1 MAQETQIG
9 SVLGGRY
16 RLVSILEEETLG
28 RVYLAEDSGAASR
41 KVRVKV
47 LHPFLSD
54 NKEKAARFE
63 REVTA
68 TAQLDHP
75 NLIKMLDE
83 GRAFGVTWLVLEH
96 FEAPSLKEVLEK
108 GPLEPIRAA
117 HIVAQVARALE
128 VAHANGIIHRN
139 IGPQNISLIPAPDG
153 TDFVKLRDFGLA
165 AVEEE
170 GGPQLTS
177 AAARIGNIAY
187 MAPEYIESNTVDP
200 TTDVYALGALL
211 FQMITGR
218 APFVGNYGKVVE
230 AHMQAVPPRAATIR
244 PDAPDWVDG
253 VVQRLMHKDPRHR
266 PQTGAGVAKVLEK
279 ATDRDLA
286 PPDLTARRG
295 PLARVPAS
303 RVPVSSKKGAGGMK
317 IAAAGAAG
325 AGLMAAGA
333 AVLLVIALAAIWY
346 VAG

>member
-16 RLVSILEEETLG
+16 RVVSLLEEETLG
-28 RVYLAEDSGAASR
+28 RVYLAEDAQAGNR
-41 KVRVKV
+41 IVRLKV

-83 GRAFGVTWLVLEH
+83 GRAFGVTWLVMEH
-96 FEAPSLKEVLEK
+96 FESTSLKDVLDQ

-117 HIVAQVARALE
+117 HVVAQVARALG

-139 IGPQNISLIPAPDG
+139 IGPQNISLIRAPDG
-153 TDFVKLRDFGLA
+153 TDFVKVRDFGLA
-165 AVEEE
+165 AVEE

-177 AAARIGNIAY
+177 AAARIGNVAY
-187 MAPEYIESNTVDP
+187 MAPEYIENNTVEP

-211 FQMITGR
+211 FHMITGR
-218 APFVGNYGKVVE
+218 PPFVGSYGKVVE
-230 AHMQAVPPRAATIR
+230 AHMQTAPPAAATIR
-244 PDAPDWVDG
+244 EDAPAWVDG
-253 VVQRLMHKDPRHR
+253 VVRQLMHKDPRQR
-266 PQTGAGVAKVLEK
+266 PQTGAGVAKVIEA

-286 PPDLTARRG
+286 PPDLKARRG
-295 PLARVPAS
+295 RTAPS
-303 RVPVSSKKGAGGMK
+303 RLPVSKRGSGRMRILAMGGV
-317 IAAAGAAG
+317 AA
-325 AGLMAAGA
+325 LSMAALVL
-333 AVLLVIALAAIWY
+333 AVVALAAVWY
-346 VAG
+346 VAA